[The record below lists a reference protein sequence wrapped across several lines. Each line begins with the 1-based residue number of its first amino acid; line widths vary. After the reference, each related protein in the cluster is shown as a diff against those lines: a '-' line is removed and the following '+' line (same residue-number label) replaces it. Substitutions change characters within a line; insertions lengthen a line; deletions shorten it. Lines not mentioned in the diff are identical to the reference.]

1 MSIQPEKLT
10 HKTQEALA
18 EAQSSAVSR
27 GHSQLEPTHVF
38 QALLK
43 DEQGLTYNVFQK
55 AGVSLERFKKEIG
68 QRVEKYPS
76 VSGSGSGQLY
86 ASASF
91 NKLFAQAQKEM
102 ESLKDEYV
110 SVEHLLLAAA
120 SKALKDSEI
129 GSIFNTFQLSHKKLL
144 EILTKIRGSHR
155 VTDQSPENKYQALEK
170 FGRDLTKDAQEQK
183 LDPVIGRDDEIRRTM
198 QILSRRTKNNP
209 VLIGSP
215 GVGKTAVVEG
225 LARRI
230 ASGDV
235 PEGLKDKKLIA
246 LDMGALVAGAKYRGE
261 FEERLKSVIK
271 EVSDSNGQI
280 ILFIDELHLLVG
292 AGKTEGAMDA
302 SNLLKPALARGE
314 LRCIGATTLDEYRE
328 NIEKDA
334 ALERRFQKTLVDEPS
349 LGETVS
355 ILRGLKERYEVH
367 HGIAVRDAALVAA
380 AQLSDRYITD
390 RFLPD
395 KAIDLVDEACARI
408 RMEAQSRP
416 EAIDNLERRIL
427 QLEIEREALKK
438 ESDPAS
444 QDRLKQAEKELADLK
459 HESSELKALWEK
471 EKTELSSS
479 QQIRQELEQ
488 ARLELEKAEKEYNHE
503 KAAELRYGKI
513 PELEKKIEQKLE
525 TEQSSDGSSSRRLL
539 KEEVTEEDIAEVV
552 SRATGIPVSKMLEG
566 EHEKLLSME
575 AYLSKRVVG
584 QNSAIES
591 ISNAVRRSRAGLSDP
606 KRPIGSFLF
615 LGPTGVGK
623 TETAKSLAE
632 FLFDDEQAMI
642 RIDMSE
648 YMEKH
653 AVARLIG
660 APPGYVGYEQGGA
673 LTEAVRRKPYS
684 VILLDEIEKAH
695 PEVFNIFLQ
704 ILDDG
709 RLTDSHG
716 HLVNFSNSVIIM
728 TSNVGSQII
737 LGESDEAKRES
748 KVLEALRGVFKPEF
762 LNRIDDIV
770 VFKALAQE
778 QIKSIV
784 EIQLEELKKK
794 LEEKQIELR
803 VSDEALDH
811 LAKRGFDPD
820 YGARPLRR
828 LIQKEIENPLSLKL
842 IEGQFGAES
851 VFLLTVDKG
860 ALKIQMPN

>member
-18 EAQSSAVSR
+18 EAQNSAVSS

-43 DEQGLTYNVFQK
+43 DEQGLTSTVLEQ
-55 AGVSLERFKKEIG
+55 AGVSIDRLKRDIEERIK
-68 QRVEKYPS
+68 RYPS
-76 VSGSGSGQLY
+76 VSGSGAGQIY

-120 SKALKDSEI
+120 SSSLKDSEI
-129 GSIFNTFQLSHKKLL
+129 GSIFDSIQLSHKKLL

-170 FGRDLTKDAQEQK
+170 FGRDLTQDAQDQK
-183 LDPVIGRDDEIRRTM
+183 LDPVIGRDEEIRRTM

-209 VLIGSP
+209 VLIGPP

-261 FEERLKSVIK
+261 FEERLKSVMK
-271 EVSDSNGQI
+271 EVTDSNGQI
-280 ILFIDELHLLVG
+280 LLFIDELHLLVG
-292 AGKTEGAMDA
+292 AGRTEGAMDA

-349 LGETVS
+349 VGETIS

-367 HGIAVRDAALVAA
+367 HGIAVRDTALVAA
-380 AQLSDRYITD
+380 AQLSDRYVTD

-416 EAIDNLERRIL
+416 EAIDNLERKIL

-479 QQIRQELEQ
+479 QQVRQELEQ

-513 PELEKKIEQKLE
+513 PELEKQIEQKLE
-525 TEQSSDGSSSRRLL
+525 TEQSCESSNSRRLL

-575 AYLSKRVVG
+575 SYLSKRVVG
-584 QNSAIES
+584 QDAALQS

-684 VILLDEIEKAH
+684 VILLDEVEKAH

-716 HLVNFSNSVIIM
+716 RIVNFSNTVIIM

-737 LGESDEAKRES
+737 LGESDETKRES
-748 KVLEALRGVFKPEF
+748 KVLEALRAVFKPEF

-770 VFKALAQE
+770 VFKALAAE

-794 LEEKQIELR
+794 LEGKQIELR
-803 VSDEALDH
+803 VSDEALEH
-811 LAKRGFDPD
+811 LTKRGFDPN

-828 LIQKEIENPLSLKL
+828 LIQKEIENPLSMKL
-842 IEGQFGAES
+842 IEGQFGAGS

-860 ALKIQMPN
+860 ELKIQLPN